1 MQVIYIASP
10 FSEGDPRFN
19 VDRQNEVANILLNE
33 GYAPLAPLL
42 LGDAMERMQ
51 SRMWE
56 EWIECCLAWVAK
68 CDALLRLDGE
78 SRGADLEVAEAR
90 RLGIPVVFNVE
101 ELTQIGGV

>member
-1 MQVIYIASP
+1 MQIIFISSP
-10 FSEGDPRFN
+10 YTIGNQLDN
-19 VDRQNEVANILLNE
+19 VQRQVEAAHTLMDY

-42 LGDAMERMQ
+42 SHYLEQWR
-51 SRMWE
+51 SRPWE
-56 EWIECCLAWVAK
+56 EWMEIDFVLLAK

-90 RLGIPVVFNVE
+90 RLGIPVVYSVD